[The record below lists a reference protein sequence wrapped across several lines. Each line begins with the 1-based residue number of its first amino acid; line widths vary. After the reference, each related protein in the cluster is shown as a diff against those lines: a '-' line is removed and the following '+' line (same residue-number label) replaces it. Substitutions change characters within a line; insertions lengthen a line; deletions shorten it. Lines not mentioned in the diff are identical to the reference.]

1 MAGITSILPGAGA
14 FTHRGYRL
22 FWLARVFSTFAALV
36 ISVAVGWQVYDI
48 TRDPFD
54 LGLVGLIQFAPSL
67 LLVLVTGTISDRF
80 NRRMIISICQIAEG
94 IAALVLLLLTWHGSI
109 TVGQVFLI
117 LVVFGVARA
126 FLNPAAQSLVP
137 NVVPPQDLSSA
148 IAWNSSAWQLATI
161 LGPVAGGLLYGISA
175 EAAYGA
181 AFVLFVAAGIA
192 VAFIPKPA
200 QKTSRERP
208 TWSTLIAGFE
218 YVWRTKIVFGAISL
232 DLFAVLLG
240 GATALLPAYARDILQ
255 VGPWGLGL
263 LRAAP
268 GLGAIAMVLFLAFR
282 PVRDHAGRIMFVAVA
297 VFGIFTI
304 VFGASK
310 LVWLSVIALV
320 VMGAADMISVYVRET
335 LIQLWTPDEVRGR
348 VSAVNMLFVG
358 ASNEVGEFR
367 AGTVGALIGVVPAVV
382 LGGIGT
388 VLVAALWARWFPQLR
403 KVRHLDAPRTD

>member
-14 FTHRGYRL
+14 FAHRGYRL
-22 FWLARVFSTFAALV
+22 FWLARMFSTFAALV

-48 TRDPFD
+48 TRNPFD

-67 LLVLVTGTISDRF
+67 LLVLITGTLSDRF
-80 NRRMIISICQIAEG
+80 NRRMIISICQVAEG
-94 IAALVLLLLTWHGSI
+94 IAAFVLLVLTSTGTIS
-109 TVGQVFLI
+109 VGRIFAL
-117 LVVFGVARA
+117 LVVFGIARA

-137 NVVPPQDLSSA
+137 NVVPPKDLSSA
-148 IAWNSSAWQLATI
+148 IAWNSSAWQLASI

-192 VAFIPKPA
+192 VAFIPRPS

-263 LRAAP
+263 LRSAP
-268 GLGAIAMVLFLAFR
+268 GIGAIAMVLFLAFR
-282 PVRDHAGRIMFVAVA
+282 PVRDHAGKIMFTAVA
-297 VFGIFTI
+297 IFGLFTI
-304 VFGASK
+304 VFGASN
-310 LVWLSVIALV
+310 LVWLSVVALA

-382 LGGIGT
+382 LGGVGT
-388 VLVAALWARWFPQLR
+388 VLVAALWAWWFPQLR
-403 KVRHLDAPRTD
+403 KVRHLDAPRAD

>member
-1 MAGITSILPGAGA
+1 V
-14 FTHRGYRL
+14 HRGYRL
-22 FWLARVFSTFAALV
+22 FWLARMFSTFASLV

-80 NRRMIISICQIAEG
+80 NRRMIISVCQIAEG
-94 IAALVLLLLTWHGSI
+94 IAAFILLALTRFGTIS
-109 TVGQVFLI
+109 VGHIFVI
-117 LVVFGVARA
+117 LVVFGIARA

-137 NVVPPQDLSSA
+137 NVVPPEDLSSA
-148 IAWNSSAWQLATI
+148 IAWNSSAWQLASI
-161 LGPVAGGLLYGISA
+161 LGPVGGGLLYGLSA

-181 AFVLFVAAGIA
+181 AFVLFAAAGVA
-192 VAFIPKPA
+192 VAFIPKPP
-200 QKTSRERP
+200 QKTSTERP
-208 TWSTLIAGFE
+208 TWSTLLAGFR
-218 YVWRTKIVFGAISL
+218 YVWQTKIVFGAISL

-263 LRAAP
+263 LRSAS
-268 GLGAIAMVLFLAFR
+268 GIGAIAMVLFLAFR
-282 PVRDHAGRIMFVAVA
+282 PVGDHAGRIMFVAVA
-297 VFGIFTI
+297 IFGLFTVVFGIST
-304 VFGASK
+304 
-310 LVWLSVIALV
+310 LVGLSVVALAI
-320 VMGAADMISVYVRET
+320 MGAADMISVYVRET

-367 AGTVGALIGVVPAVV
+367 AGTVAALIGVVPAVV
-382 LGGIGT
+382 IGGIGT
-388 VLVAALWARWFPQLR
+388 VLVAGLWAWWFPQLR
-403 KVRHLDAPRTD
+403 TVRQLAAPRKD